1 MISNLIILHHV
12 WYQVRLKCVQSVC
25 SIYQH
30 PDKDVSTPFIHAIAP
45 GVMNHLLALGPK
57 RPTDDVELTLTLEGI
72 RMVET
77 LTASADEQN
86 SKSLLISI
94 AK

>member
-1 MISNLIILHHV
+1 M
-12 WYQVRLKCVQSVC
+12 KCVQSVC

-30 PDKDVSTPFIHAIAP
+30 PDKDLSTPFIHAVAP
-45 GVMNHLLALGPK
+45 DVMNYLLALGPK
-57 RPTDDVELTLTLEGI
+57 RPIDDVELTLTLEGI

-86 SKSLLISI
+86 SKSLLISVVKI
-94 AK
+94 NLDLILLASA